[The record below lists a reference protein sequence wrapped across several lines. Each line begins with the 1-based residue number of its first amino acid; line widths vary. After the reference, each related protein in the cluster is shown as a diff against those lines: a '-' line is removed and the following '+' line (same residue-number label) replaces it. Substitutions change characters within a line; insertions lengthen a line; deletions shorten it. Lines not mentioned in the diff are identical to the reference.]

1 MRRPPSPSSL
11 FPVLRLRAAAS
22 SAGMPLAM
30 ADLDTLV
37 APASAAGVS
46 ALALIRIDGPAAHG
60 LVAAALRRASPP
72 PMRRASV
79 GLWHGMDGAV
89 VDQVVVTCHAA
100 GASHTGNAAAEVTC
114 HGNPLIVRRLVEDC
128 LARGARMA
136 EPGEFTRRAFVNGR
150 MDLAQAEAVADLIHA
165 NSERALE
172 AARRLLAGE
181 LGRAIAGWTDSALG
195 ALATLEAH
203 IDFPEEDLPP
213 EDPHGPRQQL
223 IALARALQAAAATE
237 RHDAALRSGIRI
249 AVVGAPN
256 AGKSSLLNALAGE
269 SRALVSAEP
278 GTTRDYLEARVTG
291 LPLAVTAVDTAGLR
305 EGGGELERA
314 GMERSL
320 AQAETADFLLAVV
333 DRSQPPPELPARLL
347 ARLKPGQAAIVENK
361 SDLPPHPA
369 LAGWMSELPHFI
381 TCLKS
386 PEGGAAARAAI
397 TRALEQADLAPAG
410 EALIVSSRHADAL
423 RRAADALLRAGEH
436 LESGSRE
443 TELAAT
449 EVRAAID
456 ALGEVIGRV
465 DNERML
471 DKLFASFCI
480 GK

>member
-1 MRRPPSPSSL
+1 
-11 FPVLRLRAAAS
+11 
-22 SAGMPLAM
+22 M
-30 ADLDTLV
+30 ADPDTLV

-46 ALALIRIDGPAAHG
+46 ALALIRIDGPLAHS
-60 LVAAALRRASPP
+60 LVTAALHRNAPP
-72 PMRRASV
+72 AMRHASV
-79 GLWHGMDGAV
+79 GLWRGTDGAV
-89 VDQVVVTCHAA
+89 IDQVVVTCHAE
-100 GASHTGNAAAEVTC
+100 GASHTGNAAAEITC
-114 HGNPLIVRRLVEDC
+114 HGNPLLVRRLVEDC

-136 EPGEFTRRAFVNGR
+136 EPGEFTRRAFLNGR

-172 AARRLLAGE
+172 AARRQLAGE
-181 LGRAIAGWTDSALG
+181 LGRAIARWTDDAL
-195 ALATLEAH
+195 ASLATLEAH

-213 EDPHGPRQQL
+213 EDPAGPRQRL
-223 IALARALQAAAATE
+223 IALAKALQAAAATE
-237 RHDAALRSGIRI
+237 RHDAALRSGIRL

-269 SRALVSAEP
+269 NRALVSAEP

-305 EGGGELERA
+305 TGGGELERA

-320 AQAETADFLLAVV
+320 TQAESADFLLAVV

-347 ARLKPGQAAIVENK
+347 ARLIPGQAAVVENK

-369 LAGWMSELPHFI
+369 LVGWLADLPRVS
-381 TCLKS
+381 TCLTNAD
-386 PEGGAAARAAI
+386 GTQAARSAV
-397 TRALEQADLAPAG
+397 TRLLEQADLAPTG
-410 EALIVSSRHADAL
+410 DALIVSSRHADAL
-423 RRAADALLRAGEH
+423 RRGADSLNRAADH
-436 LESGSRE
+436 LSHGSRE

-449 EVRAAID
+449 EVRGAID